1 MILTTL
7 IIIHAHVPHPNVD
20 RSVQCS
26 TFDDITEIMTKH
38 PKVVRHDIT
47 RDEAAKFFELK
58 QIHHAIVVNE
68 FGTFVGLIS
77 SWDIAVECARDD
89 RAWPF
94 IRSADGRFHHP
105 QENGPSSPRSPAEQ
119 QGQGRARSN
128 SHAFLDYI
136 ESIRDLTYT
145 IDST

>member
-1 MILTTL
+1 ML
-7 IIIHAHVPHPNVD
+7 IDLMDVLISSLNV
-20 RSVQCS
+20 S
-26 TFDDITEIMTKH
+26 EIMTKH
-38 PKVVRHDIT
+38 PKVVRHDVT

-105 QENGPSSPRSPAEQ
+105 NQGKDVQQQENGPSSPRSPAEQ

-136 ESIRDLTYT
+136 DSIRDLTYT